1 MEGKP
6 TRQIRRVLREGQWRF
21 GIRAGQLNHKPRV
34 ALDRSDMNRQIKNRA
49 RRWLLTG
56 ILRAAFS
63 LIIFGAQTQGAR
75 AQNEQSDGAQI
86 EAPMLPN
93 APSNSEKLTLTGAV
107 DLALKQNLDIQVANI
122 EIASKQQDRLIARS
136 ELLPYV
142 GFETNDAV
150 TRYNTKAQLG
160 VQPSII
166 PHEVGPYQSIHVGPT
181 FSAPIFD
188 LTLIRQYQASGH
200 RLLARRADAQTVR
213 EETVLLAVSEYMAHL
228 RAFANIT
235 AAESRVELADR
246 LAHQAQDLLNDG
258 VATKIDVSRAQVRL
272 REEKQHLIDDQ
283 RDAETTL
290 YALKRIL
297 NVPDSEQIEFA
308 DQQNFFSTPSLDL
321 SDPLSTALEQR
332 PELQSLSENI
342 KAAESAHK
350 AAVAESLPNLTF
362 EGQWNEQGQTFSTM
376 TPGYEYRFNLNVPI
390 FTGGRL
396 RAERKAAVLAE
407 QRTQKQLAQERNL
420 VTEQV
425 RDGQAELQA
434 ALHQVELGRQEV
446 QLANEEV
453 SLSQGRFQSGV
464 TDNIEVTTAQDSLA
478 RANDAEIGALFRYNI
493 ARAQLARAV
502 GGVEQTYTHP

>member
-1 MEGKP
+1 
-6 TRQIRRVLREGQWRF
+6 
-21 GIRAGQLNHKPRV
+21 
-34 ALDRSDMNRQIKNRA
+34 MNQEIKNRT
-49 RRWLLTG
+49 RHWLLTAN
-56 ILRAAFS
+56 LQATLLLFM
-63 LIIFGAQTQGAR
+63 LGAQIPAVR
-75 AQNEQSDGAQI
+75 AQNKGSNDSQI
-86 EAPMLPN
+86 AAAMLQN
-93 APSNSEKLTLTGAV
+93 APSGSEKLTLAGAV
-107 DLALKQNLDIQVANI
+107 DLALRQNLDIQVANI
-122 EIASKQQDRLIARS
+122 EAASKQQDRVIARS
-136 ELLPYV
+136 ELLPHA
-142 GFETNDAV
+142 GFDATDAI

-166 PHEVGPYQSIHVGPT
+166 PHDVGPYQSIHVGPT
-181 FSAPIFD
+181 FSTPIFD
-188 LTLIRQYQASGH
+188 LTLIRQYQSSGH
-200 RLLARRADAQTVR
+200 RLLASRADEQTVR

-228 RAFANIT
+228 RALANIT
-235 AAESRVELADR
+235 AAESRVGLADR
-246 LAHQAQDLLNDG
+246 LAHQAQDLLTDG

-272 REEKQHLIDDQ
+272 REEKQRLIDDQ

-308 DQQNFFSTPSLDL
+308 DQQNLFSTPSLDV
-321 SDPLSTALEQR
+321 SDPLSTALQQR
-332 PELQSLSENI
+332 PELHSIHEDI
-342 KAAESAHK
+342 KAAELAHK
-350 AAVAESLPNLTF
+350 AAVAESLPNLSF
-362 EGQWNEQGQTFSTM
+362 GGRWNEQGQTFNTM
-376 TPGYEYRFNLNVPI
+376 TPGYEYRFTVRIPI

-396 RAERKAAVLAE
+396 SAERKSTALAE

-425 RDGQAELQA
+425 RDGQVELQA

-493 ARAQLARAV
+493 ARAQLARAI
-502 GGVEQTYTHP
+502 GGIEQTYTRP